1 MRLFKKNQHCLFVE
15 EESYNWSTKESSI
28 TRRFVVVLTMVVGVG
43 ILFSVL

>member
-28 TRRFVVVLTMVVGVG
+28 TLRLIVVVTLIIGVGV
-43 ILFSVL
+43 LFSVL